1 MISFFN
7 ENFFINLYISEIFL
21 GSLWVQL
28 RAGHVAVKL
37 RREMKAQSIVWKE
50 LCGDNVVGVE
60 DNGRW
65 GGEEKHVGWM
75 WTLLKKDIN
84 VLCK

>member
-7 ENFFINLYISEIFL
+7 EIFFINLYISEIFL

-60 DNGRW
+60 IMAGGVGRRNMW
-65 GGEEKHVGWM
+65 VG
-75 WTLLKKDIN
+75 
-84 VLCK
+84 CGHC